1 MNVIERART
10 AAGLSVQALA
20 DLAHTSRPTVSAY
33 IHGSKSP
40 RLDTVERIVGAAGHT
55 LEVVRCP
62 RFSPIEFRGRT
73 FWVPDALIR
82 LDPHLAI
89 ACVELPLHLR
99 WSGNRL
105 YDLADRYDRA
115 RVYETVIREG
125 TPNDLE
131 RYVDGALLIAVWDDL
146 VLPGPVRLAW
156 QELVDKTRFADE

>member
-1 MNVIERART
+1 M
-10 AAGLSVQALA
+10 
-20 DLAHTSRPTVSAY
+20 
-33 IHGSKSP
+33 
-40 RLDTVERIVGAAGHT
+40 
-55 LEVVRCP
+55 
-62 RFSPIEFRGRT
+62 
-73 FWVPDALIR
+73 
-82 LDPHLAI
+82 
-89 ACVELPLHLR
+89 
-99 WSGNRL
+99 